1 MKQFMDKDFVL
12 ETETAKHLY
21 HDYAA
26 RMPLVENGEY
36 PNIDASLKRI
46 VEGIRYNNAARY
58 FGL

>member
-1 MKQFMDKDFVL
+1 MDKDFIL

>member
-1 MKQFMDKDFVL
+1 MDKDFIL

-36 PNIDASLKRI
+36 PNDAATLATI
-46 VEGIRYNNAARY
+46 VKDICYYNAERY